1 MPIMLTSLFPWI
13 CGATS
18 TAACIPINSYPGSYA
33 NLRLLLYHTAE
44 HLAADP
50 KLARLTAQV
59 KNWKAQRNIL
69 AFYDGRPLKI
79 LPRILTAPDTSG
91 LKITKRGRFHFSC
104 PSIS

>member
-1 MPIMLTSLFPWI
+1 
-13 CGATS
+13 
-18 TAACIPINSYPGSYA
+18 
-33 NLRLLLYHTAE
+33 LLLYHTAE

-91 LKITKRGRFHFSC
+91 LKITKTVGVSFFL
-104 PSIS
+104 PID